1 MNLAVLNFKIKVIKM
16 KQKEFLILFFA
27 IVFLTANSSL
37 VSGQSCPGHR
47 DDALLSVEIILKH
60 PQFQEIRNETG
71 LQLTSIEE
79 VTPVTNESVC
89 QQLQSLLRVNGGDLG
104 PQLTRTDLIPFF
116 YKTANRYFISYEPE
130 KQPGLDPETG
140 HYRISTGWSEFYV
153 LDHEFNVLGR
163 YMI

>member
-1 MNLAVLNFKIKVIKM
+1 M
-16 KQKEFLILFFA
+16 KQKDFIILFFS
-27 IVFLTANSSL
+27 IVLLFVSSSS
-37 VSGQSCPGHR
+37 VFSQSCPGHR

-71 LQLTSIEE
+71 LQASTIEE
-79 VTPVTNESVC
+79 VSPVTNESVC

-104 PQLTRTDLIPFF
+104 PKLTRTDLIPFF

-130 KQPGLDPETG
+130 NEPGLDPETG
-140 HYRISTGWSEFYV
+140 HYRINTGWSVFYV
-153 LDHEFNVLGR
+153 LDYDFNVLGS